1 MVVLQEHC
9 ARCVKHNIVNI
20 KQQVYRIGTAA
31 EDEQGGVG
39 LGLNKT
45 QTEEVSG
52 KPAVPSTENTKCLK

>member
-20 KQQVYRIGTAA
+20 KQQVYRIGAAA

-45 QTEEVSG
+45 
-52 KPAVPSTENTKCLK
+52 